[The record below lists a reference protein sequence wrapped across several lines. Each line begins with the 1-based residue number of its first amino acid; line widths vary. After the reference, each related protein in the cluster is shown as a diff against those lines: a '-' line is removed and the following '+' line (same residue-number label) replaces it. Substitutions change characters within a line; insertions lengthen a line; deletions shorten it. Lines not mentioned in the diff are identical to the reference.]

1 MNFNYNELL
10 REQLYRLQETLNL
23 TDYDFEIES
32 EQDFIKRKDLKPNT
46 IYVLLKYL
54 QNDIQIGV
62 NTQPVQLLILTEQ
75 NSLDISKAFFSKFA
89 IEYNFYT
96 KSYRYGNEGAYKYL
110 YVKQQYTD
118 PVVLSNFNT
127 VDYGYRSVLYMS
139 VNLYITDDVVD
150 LHDLKIDSAE
160 YKALTWDLSYSM
172 TPNTQQTTESGNF
185 ISKSVK
191 SVSSLAITLTL
202 PVVQSALTNKVL
214 SVLNETDTAT
224 ADNDLLYG
232 GNEDFVFDF
241 YLGSI
246 HFENKSMKLVSCQ
259 FGTAIDNIPV
269 IRLGFIK

>member
-10 REQLYRLQETLNL
+10 REQLYRLQETLSL

-32 EQDFIKRKDLKPNT
+32 EQEFIKRKDLKPNT

-89 IEYNFYT
+89 IEYNFNT
-96 KSYRYGNEGAYKYL
+96 KSYKYGNEGAYKYL

-172 TPNTQQTTESGNF
+172 TPNTQQTTETNNF
-185 ISKSVK
+185 ISKSTK

-214 SVLNETDTAT
+214 SVLNETDTQLT
-224 ADNDLLYG
+224 SELTYG

-269 IRLGFIK
+269 IRLGFVK